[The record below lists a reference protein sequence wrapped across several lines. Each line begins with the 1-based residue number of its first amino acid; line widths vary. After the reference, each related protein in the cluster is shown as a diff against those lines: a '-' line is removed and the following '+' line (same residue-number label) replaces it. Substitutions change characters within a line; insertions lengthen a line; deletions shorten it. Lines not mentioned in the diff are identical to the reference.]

1 LGVTPARTT
10 INFQPNLQ
18 QQITIR
24 AVNNEHKDFKAVIFT
39 RGNLSIELIN
49 KEVSFTKEQ
58 EYQEIKYKVTLPNKL
73 EPGITTSDIVIREV
87 KPIQQQG
94 EITIGALVS
103 VVSQIYVIVPYPG
116 KYARAEL
123 IIPETQK
130 NEQLSFLIPV
140 YNLGTDKIQKA
151 SAIIDIYDPN
161 NKKIATI
168 TTDEKSIEPFT
179 KRELVASW
187 LANVS
192 EGNYNV
198 IATVDYDGNKI
209 ELKGQFIVGDFFI
222 KPIDISVNNFKLGQ
236 VAKFN
241 ILVENIGNYLIKDAY
256 SEILLNKQAQQ
267 IADIKS
273 QPTEILPKTQKELIA
288 YWDTENV
295 EQGEY
300 QGKLI
305 LGYENKKAER
315 QIRTE
320 VGLDYIKTEIIGVT
334 GLVIAT
340 PKINT
345 NQIYMAIIVIILI
358 LLNIIW
364 FILYTKKKNKQE
376 QLPK

>member
-10 INFQPNLQ
+10 INFEPNLQ
-18 QQITIR
+18 QEITIR
-24 AVNNEHKDFKAVIFT
+24 VVNNEHKDFKAVIFT

-58 EYQEIKYKVTLPNKL
+58 EYQEIKYKITLPNKL

-103 VVSQIYVIVPYPG
+103 VVSQIYVMVPYPG

-198 IATVDYDGNKI
+198 IATIDYDGNKI

-288 YWDTENV
+288 YWDTENI

>member
-1 LGVTPARTT
+1 MGVTPARTT
-10 INFQPNLQ
+10 INFEPNLQ
-18 QQITIR
+18 QEITIR
-24 AVNNEHKDFKAVIFT
+24 VVNNEHKDFKAVIFT

-58 EYQEIKYKVTLPNKL
+58 EYQEIKYKITLPNKL

-103 VVSQIYVIVPYPG
+103 VVSQIYVMVPYPG

-198 IATVDYDGNKI
+198 IATIDYDGNKI

-288 YWDTENV
+288 YWDTENI